1 MIVELSVVPIGVGES
16 LSSYVAKAV
25 KVIEKSG
32 LEYRITAMGTIL
44 KVNSF
49 EELGKLVDEIIKSLR
64 DDCPRVYIVVKADE
78 RFRDVEIDYK
88 VKSVEDKLG
97 RSL

>member
-1 MIVELSVVPIGVGES
+1 
-16 LSSYVAKAV
+16 VAKAV